1 MLLNSNNIII
11 NITSP
16 EVKSDKAY
24 HSTIGLERNKMYK
37 VFVKEQANNFDFY
50 LIQLTGWHCFEHTEL
65 TDVFNTDIVDKIK
78 NKEVLLVMDAS
89 SEADYEIIDDIYTH
103 LIIKQH
109 IPESQILLLVGSP
122 DIADYV
128 KTVATSLNK
137 EPIKVEWFLCFE
149 SIISDS
155 EPPMV
160 NPLKRK
166 SFKKSFINLNRRWRP
181 HRLALTALLYERGL
195 LDKGYVSFSN
205 VDIDNRVSWE
215 EAWVEVDNWFLTYPE
230 TKKQLA
236 NGRQLIDVLPLYL
249 DTDNLYINQAYLQ
262 YNGIQNFYSNTYFN
276 VVSETHFMNLK
287 PRFLSEKIF
296 KAMYYRQPFILVST
310 PNSLEL
316 LKKAGYKTF
325 SGLIDESY
333 DSENDDSKRLLMIA
347 NEIERL
353 SNLENTE
360 LEQFLKEAYSICDY
374 NYKILVNKQIH
385 SYRII

>member
-1 MLLNSNNIII
+1 MLLNSNSII

-16 EVKSDKAY
+16 EVKSDQAY
-24 HSTIGLERNKMYK
+24 HSTIGLQRDKMYK
-37 VFVKEQANNFDFY
+37 VFVNEQGDKFDFY
-50 LIQLTGWHCFEHTEL
+50 LVQLTGWHCFETTNL
-65 TDVFNTDIVDKIK
+65 SDVLGNAVTDQIK
-78 NKEVLLVMDAS
+78 NKEVMLVLDTS
-89 SEADYEIIDDIYTH
+89 NEGDYEFVDDIYHH
-103 LIIKQH
+103 LIVKQS
-109 IPESQILLLVGSP
+109 IPESQILLLAGSP
-122 DIADYV
+122 DIANYV
-128 KTVATSLNK
+128 KIIATSLNK

-181 HRLALTALLYERGL
+181 HRLALTALLNERGL

-215 EAWVEVDNWFLTYPE
+215 EAWSEVDSWFLTYPE
-230 TKKQLA
+230 TKTLLS
-236 NGRQLIDVLPLYL
+236 NGRKLMDVLPLYL

-262 YNGIQNFYSNTYFN
+262 YNGIQNFYTNSYFN
-276 VVSETHFMNLK
+276 VVSETHFMNVK
-287 PRFLSEKIF
+287 PRFLSEKVF
-296 KAMYYRQPFILVST
+296 KAMYYRQPFILAST

-316 LKKAGYKTF
+316 LRKAGYKTF
-325 SGLIDESY
+325 SGLIDENY
-333 DSENDDSKRLLMIA
+333 DLENDDSKRLLMIA
-347 NEIERL
+347 NEVERL
-353 SNLENTE
+353 SNLKDNE
-360 LEQFLKEAYSICDY
+360 LEHFLKEAYVICDY